1 MSFNPISMDDD
12 GVTSFDDTHR
22 PNGVVSYTDVEGN
35 RANASICGVTV
46 IDPKMSANEFIRRC
60 KLQYYYE
67 FSWRVPFPQVPAAP
81 LLYLPEAFAELLRD
95 PAPLGVMGAELD
107 AMAAGV
113 MERIPLAHP
122 LLRPEEVGA
131 AVRLAAE
138 GEERLAELQ
147 RRATAAGLPE
157 RLTWKPEEVN
167 PHLNPADAALLD
179 TDIDLNLVLERDKPS
194 LTLLQRPLYTD
205 MGLVPQEQRH
215 LERLAR
221 IVPETLRSQIPMVA
235 SQESER
241 LGNSMSPP
249 PGVATQLSLA
259 GGLTQ
264 TSIVGGKSTVETTE
278 QWLDGVR
285 KSFRFARTVD
295 SHYDKLLESVA
306 RAKLG
311 LDSNNPVSVKFTRR
325 LWHQLFDSTSKN
337 QQRDVWHQLCRFSS
351 NYDGSGEESLEQ
363 LERSLQPLN
372 LPHKNVWLEL
382 IQEYV
387 DLLRVYTSKLNGGV
401 EKRKEQLQFSGKELD
416 PFEQGAFEPDLQVG
430 STLRRVGKEFTANRQ
445 PVPIFPVEVVPLYPA
460 DFDKAAA
467 AASSISTVDQSQTE
481 RLGEMETELHHI
493 VLPGAVVS
501 EESKVGG
508 PHALVND
515 TNLLVVD
522 KKNSRHL
529 SDGITV
535 SYHTSRE
542 NTFESLVTDENNTSS
557 YLFQLRNVQGEG
569 SIPTGFANANGHHV
583 VYRRLGLRK
592 LFVKAPNAEAPPYEK
607 YVLMFGA
614 DDEMA
619 PEGAPES
626 TVSDRK
632 RQRDL
637 QTDIEERHAIV
648 QRME

>member
-1 MSFNPISMDDD
+1 MSFNPISIDDD
-12 GVTSFDDTHR
+12 GVTPFDDTR
-22 PNGVVSYTDVEGN
+22 LPNGVGSYADVDGN
-35 RANASICGVTV
+35 RASASICGVTV
-46 IDPKMSANEFIRRC
+46 IDPMMSANEFIRRC

-81 LLYLPEAFAELLRD
+81 LLYLPEAFAELLWD
-95 PAPLGVMGAELD
+95 SAPLGVMGAELD

-113 MERIPLAHP
+113 LERVPLAHA
-122 LLRPEEVGA
+122 LLQPEAVGS

-147 RRATAAGLPE
+147 RRAAAAGLPE
-157 RLTWKPEEVN
+157 RLTWRPEEVN
-167 PHLNPADAALLD
+167 PHLNAADAALLD

-235 SQESER
+235 SQETQR
-241 LGNSMSPP
+241 LGESISPT
-249 PGVATQLSLA
+249 PGDPTQISLA
-259 GGLTQ
+259 DGLTPI
-264 TSIVGGKSTVETTE
+264 SFGGGKSMLESTQ

-285 KSFRFARTVD
+285 KSFRYARTVD
-295 SHYDKLLESVA
+295 SHYDKLLESVT

-325 LWHQLFDSTSKN
+325 LWHQLFDSTNKN
-337 QQRDVWHQLCRFSS
+337 QQRDAWHQLCRFSS
-351 NYDGSGEESLEQ
+351 NYNGHEEDSVDQ
-363 LERSLQPLN
+363 LKRALQLLN
-372 LPHKNVWLEL
+372 LPHRKVWLEL

-387 DLLRVYTSKLNGGV
+387 NLLREYTTKLSGGV
-401 EKRKEQLQFSGKELD
+401 EKRKEQLKFSGKELD
-416 PFEQGAFEPDLQVG
+416 PFEQGAFEPDLQIG

-460 DFDKAAA
+460 DFEKAASA
-467 AASSISTVDQSQTE
+467 GTMSSVDQAGTE

-508 PHALVND
+508 PHALINN
-515 TNLLVVD
+515 TNLLVAD
-522 KKNSRHL
+522 KKSSRHL
-529 SDGITV
+529 SDGMTV

-557 YLFQLRNVQGEG
+557 YLFQLRSLQGEG
-569 SIPTGFANANGHHV
+569 SIPTGLANANGRHV

-614 DDEMA
+614 DDEMTPEAA
-619 PEGAPES
+619 PEA
-626 TVSDRK
+626 TISDRK
-632 RQRDL
+632 RHRDPK
-637 QTDIEERHAIV
+637 TDIEERHVIV
-648 QRME
+648 QRLE